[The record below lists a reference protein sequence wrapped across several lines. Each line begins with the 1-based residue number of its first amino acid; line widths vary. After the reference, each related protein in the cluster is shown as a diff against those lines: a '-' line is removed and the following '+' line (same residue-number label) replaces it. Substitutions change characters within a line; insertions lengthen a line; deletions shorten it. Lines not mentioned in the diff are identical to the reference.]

1 MKKLLLIIN
10 SLETGG
16 AERVCV
22 NLANYFAERGHQVSI
37 AVLFH
42 RKETIYS
49 LHPSIQII
57 NVPPLRFGR
66 FFAVKIFLLQ
76 LYLMHRMPD
85 VVIAFMWH
93 ANVFASI
100 LAKVS
105 GIRCILSERSNPE
118 IAKHDPNLLRLAARY
133 FRYADRMVVLNKG
146 AFRFMCQKMG
156 LPPERIVT
164 IPNACGKT
172 VPCRTERLMDQPYL
186 LAVGRL
192 VPVKGFDRLIR
203 MFAEIAKL
211 HPEEHLVICGG
222 GIERENLEKL
232 VASLGLSDKIHFP
245 GECRNLTAWYQYA
258 DALCFT
264 SHYEGWPNVI
274 MEAMGQSLPV
284 IAFNCLYG
292 PAEMIASHQNGILI
306 PQDDETCYIRETA
319 AYLDR
324 LPESRARYSVKA
336 IHAMKAFAP
345 EKIYPRWETIVE
357 R

>member
-100 LAKVS
+100 LAKVMIRTCS
-105 GIRCILSERSNPE
+105 VLLPGI
-118 IAKHDPNLLRLAARY
+118 
-133 FRYADRMVVLNKG
+133 
-146 AFRFMCQKMG
+146 
-156 LPPERIVT
+156 
-164 IPNACGKT
+164 
-172 VPCRTERLMDQPYL
+172 
-186 LAVGRL
+186 
-192 VPVKGFDRLIR
+192 
-203 MFAEIAKL
+203 
-211 HPEEHLVICGG
+211 
-222 GIERENLEKL
+222 
-232 VASLGLSDKIHFP
+232 SDMP
-245 GECRNLTAWYQYA
+245 T
-258 DALCFT
+258 
-264 SHYEGWPNVI
+264 GWW
-274 MEAMGQSLPV
+274 
-284 IAFNCLYG
+284 C
-292 PAEMIASHQNGILI
+292 
-306 PQDDETCYIRETA
+306 
-319 AYLDR
+319 
-324 LPESRARYSVKA
+324 
-336 IHAMKAFAP
+336 
-345 EKIYPRWETIVE
+345 
-357 R
+357 

>member
-105 GIRCILSERSNPE
+105 GIRCILSEHSNPE
-118 IAKHDPNLLRLAARY
+118 IAKHDPNLIRLASRY

-164 IPNACGKT
+164 IPNACEKA
-172 VPCRTERLMDQPYL
+172 VPCLTERLMEQPYL

-211 HPEEHLVICGG
+211 HPEEHLVICGD
-222 GIERENLEKL
+222 GIERENLETL
-232 VASLGLSDKIHFP
+232 AASLRLSDKIHFQ
-245 GECRNLTAWYQYA
+245 GECRNLPPWYRHA

-264 SHYEGWPNVI
+264 SHSEGWPNVI
-274 MEAMGQSLPV
+274 MEAMEQGLPV
-284 IAFNCLYG
+284 IAFNCHYG
-292 PAEMIASHQNGILI
+292 PAEMISSHRSGILV
-306 PQDDETCYIRETA
+306 PQDDESCYIRETA
-319 AYLDR
+319 EYLDR
-324 LPESRARYSVKA
+324 LPESRARYSVEA
-336 IHAMKAFAP
+336 VNAMKAFAP
-345 EKIYPRWETIVE
+345 EKIYPRWEAILE